1 LTIERIIIM
10 KRLLLPAGLA
20 ILTLGVAACGGGYD
34 TPSPSAPG
42 NTPPPGGAITINV
55 VRENGNQSFSPNPA
69 TVPTGQ
75 TVVWHNID
83 TTTHRV
89 VLNDGKLD
97 TGNLAPD
104 AFSQPMTLGAPG
116 PYHCS
121 IHPTMVGS
129 LVNQ

>member
-1 LTIERIIIM
+1 M
-10 KRLLLPAGLA
+10 HRLLLVAGLA
-20 ILTLGVAACGGGYD
+20 TLTLGVAACGGDGYGGSS
-34 TPSPSAPG
+34 TFGPS
-42 NTPPPGGAITINV
+42 NTPPSTGAITINV
-55 VRENGNQSFSPNPA
+55 VEINGNQSFLPNPA

-75 TVVWHNID
+75 PVIWHNVD

-97 TGNLAPD
+97 TGDLTPG
-104 AFSQPMTLGAPG
+104 AFSQPMTLVAAG

-121 IHPTMVGS
+121 IHPEMVGT